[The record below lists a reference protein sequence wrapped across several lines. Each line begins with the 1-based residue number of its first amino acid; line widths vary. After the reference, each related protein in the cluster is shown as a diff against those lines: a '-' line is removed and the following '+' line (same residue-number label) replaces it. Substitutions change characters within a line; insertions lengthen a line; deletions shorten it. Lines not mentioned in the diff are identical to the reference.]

1 MKYLEPSAF
10 AKTVANL
17 QDPKESSDGNVPSL
31 QPFSHQ
37 PSLHHTSFSLLDG
50 SVATHVTMAIMSRC
64 SHNLRYYRHCNI
76 MGVVSVT
83 TARVQKHT

>member
-1 MKYLEPSAF
+1 MKHLEPSAF

-50 SVATHVTMAIMSRC
+50 SVATHGTMAIMSRC
-64 SHNLRYYRHCNI
+64 SHNLQYYRNGNI
-76 MGVVSVT
+76 KGVVSGT
-83 TARVQKHT
+83 TASVQKHT